1 MNLKTI
7 SICLLGIV
15 MMLASIWIGSWAAH
29 EFAGTWML
37 QPIVVTSIIVF
48 SVGTIIFVAAVI
60 AVVFGDD
67 NG

>member
-1 MNLKTI
+1 MNIKPL
-7 SICLLGIV
+7 SICLLGII
-15 MMLASIWIGSWAAH
+15 MMLASLWIGAWAAH

-37 QPIVVTSIIVF
+37 QPIVVTSIIAF